1 MNKLFDLRFVI
12 GSFFSLTGLILFIYS
27 FTERGR
33 YAVNHYGGLAFLLFG
48 VLMILLTFRD
58 KGDKG

>member
-12 GSFFSLTGLILFIYS
+12 GSFFFLVGLILFIYS
-27 FTERGR
+27 FSEKGR

-48 VLMILLTFRD
+48 LVMILLTYNGSE
-58 KGDKG
+58 KEK